1 MNMINVN
8 HLNKKFQDK
17 TVLLDVSFSIQ
28 EGRITGILGK
38 NGAGKTILLKI
49 LLNLIDKTSGTVDY
63 TFQNK
68 HIAYGNRALYR
79 NVAAVLESVDNLYDY
94 LTGRQN
100 INYFLNLSGI
110 SPASKTSEINSLFKK
125 FDLSSA
131 IDQRVG
137 QYSRGMKQKL
147 ALISCLV
154 SNASLLFLD
163 EPTLGLDFVASRTLI
178 RQIKEINQ
186 QLHKTIILT
195 SHQADV
201 LEKLVDD
208 VLLIDNQKVRF
219 FGPYEEFQKTF
230 SSFGFVVVS
239 SHFSFKANNAITVNS
254 SDDGKRVTTTFKTL
268 KDQQEFL
275 KKLLEHGITVHAVQ
289 NRYPSLD
296 ELLRLVF

>member
-28 EGRITGILGK
+28 AGRITGILGK
-38 NGAGKTILLKI
+38 NGAGKTTLLKI

-68 HIAYGNRALYR
+68 HIPYGNRALYR
-79 NVAAVLESVDNLYDY
+79 NMAAVLESVDNLYDY

-137 QYSRGMKQKL
+137 QYSR
-147 ALISCLV
+147 
-154 SNASLLFLD
+154 
-163 EPTLGLDFVASRTLI
+163 E
-178 RQIKEINQ
+178 
-186 QLHKTIILT
+186 
-195 SHQADV
+195 
-201 LEKLVDD
+201 
-208 VLLIDNQKVRF
+208 
-219 FGPYEEFQKTF
+219 
-230 SSFGFVVVS
+230 
-239 SHFSFKANNAITVNS
+239 
-254 SDDGKRVTTTFKTL
+254 
-268 KDQQEFL
+268 
-275 KKLLEHGITVHAVQ
+275 
-289 NRYPSLD
+289 
-296 ELLRLVF
+296 

>member
-1 MNMINVN
+1 M
-8 HLNKKFQDK
+8 
-17 TVLLDVSFSIQ
+17 
-28 EGRITGILGK
+28 
-38 NGAGKTILLKI
+38 
-49 LLNLIDKTSGTVDY
+49 LNLIDKTSGTVDY

-68 HIAYGNRALYR
+68 HIPYGNRALYR

-154 SNASLLFLD
+154 SDASLLFLD

-186 QLHKTIILT
+186 
-195 SHQADV
+195 
-201 LEKLVDD
+201 
-208 VLLIDNQKVRF
+208 F
-219 FGPYEEFQKTF
+219 FD
-230 SSFGFVVVS
+230 SRR
-239 SHFSFKANNAITVNS
+239 ANHRNT
-254 SDDGKRVTTTFKTL
+254 R
-268 KDQQEFL
+268 
-275 KKLLEHGITVHAVQ
+275 
-289 NRYPSLD
+289 
-296 ELLRLVF
+296 

>member
-38 NGAGKTILLKI
+38 NGAGKTTLLKI

-68 HIAYGNRALYR
+68 HIPYGNRALYR

-154 SNASLLFLD
+154 SDASLLFLD

-230 SSFGFVVVS
+230 S
-239 SHFSFKANNAITVNS
+239 
-254 SDDGKRVTTTFKTL
+254 
-268 KDQQEFL
+268 
-275 KKLLEHGITVHAVQ
+275 
-289 NRYPSLD
+289 Y
-296 ELLRLVF
+296 

>member
-1 MNMINVN
+1 
-8 HLNKKFQDK
+8 
-17 TVLLDVSFSIQ
+17 
-28 EGRITGILGK
+28 
-38 NGAGKTILLKI
+38 
-49 LLNLIDKTSGTVDY
+49 
-63 TFQNK
+63 
-68 HIAYGNRALYR
+68 
-79 NVAAVLESVDNLYDY
+79 
-94 LTGRQN
+94 
-100 INYFLNLSGI
+100 GI
-110 SPASKTSEINSLFKK
+110 SPAGKTSEINSLFKK

-154 SNASLLFLD
+154 SDASLLFLD

-219 FGPYEEFQKTF
+219 FGPYEE
-230 SSFGFVVVS
+230 
-239 SHFSFKANNAITVNS
+239 
-254 SDDGKRVTTTFKTL
+254 
-268 KDQQEFL
+268 
-275 KKLLEHGITVHAVQ
+275 
-289 NRYPSLD
+289 
-296 ELLRLVF
+296 